1 MAVILLSY
9 FSTMVTVFAVLMFLL
24 KNVFG
29 SVSVHRARPEPHHLS
44 AAARAMAL
52 EHYAAVAKRDEDAR
66 PQVAVLSPAAP
77 QKTPT
82 AAGGD
87 QVTRTAARQ
96 TQKAKVVRLA
106 HNEQRTKRLAE
117 GQQGQGYS
125 TRPWVT
131 RPWVY
136 AGMGY
141 AAMGYAA
148 MGYAAMGYAPDSRV
162 QLAAARIFNTV
173 GSIRTS
179 R

>member
-9 FSTMVTVFAVLMFLL
+9 FSTMVTVFAALMFLL
-24 KNVFG
+24 TNVFG
-29 SVSVHRARPEPHHLS
+29 SVSVHKAKPEPHHMS

-52 EHYAAVAKRDEDAR
+52 EHYAAAAKRDEDAR

-87 QVTRTAARQ
+87 QVTRTAAKQ
-96 TQKAKVVRLA
+96 TQKVKVARLA
-106 HNEQRTKRLAE
+106 RDEQRTERLAE

-125 TRPWVT
+125 TL
-131 RPWVY
+131 
-136 AGMGY
+136 
-141 AAMGYAA
+141 A